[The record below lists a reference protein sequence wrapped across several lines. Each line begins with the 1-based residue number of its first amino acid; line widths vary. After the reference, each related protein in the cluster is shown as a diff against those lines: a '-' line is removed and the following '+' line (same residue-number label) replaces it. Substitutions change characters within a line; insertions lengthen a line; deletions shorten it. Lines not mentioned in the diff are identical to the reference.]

1 MTPSI
6 TAAFRVLSP
15 RTTPRRGLFLLI
27 SSAVLAIAAVF
38 AVVISDSRADARR
51 AAEAAETNLTTAL
64 AQDMDRNVELLDL
77 SIQAARDSWANPR
90 VRALDPELR
99 QMVVFDHSA
108 TARYIDAILVLDR
121 TGAVVS
127 DSRSA
132 TSPVGDYPDADFFKA
147 QQPRDV
153 GLFIGRP
160 MHMPGKAGWHVA
172 FSRRLLADDGG
183 FGGVAV
189 GFLNLGYLSETYR
202 HLPLGPGGVL
212 LLFNEDGTLMVR
224 EPEARGAVGRS
235 FKGNTVFDG
244 MTGTE
249 TGAFEGVSVLDGQSR
264 LYAFRRVGTL
274 PLIQAVAA
282 STDAVYAGWRTK
294 STLLGTVLAVICSGI
309 LALLFVLKRELHQR
323 AAAER
328 ALDILASTDPL
339 TGMANRRRFFEKA
352 ELCCA
357 DAARDGHALSVVMI
371 DADHFK
377 SYNDRYGHGA
387 GDRVLVAIACA
398 IAGEMRAET
407 DVAARYGG
415 EEFIVL
421 LPGLDRAQTLV
432 VAEAIR
438 SAVARMAEPHE
449 RATAGIVTVSTGLAS
464 VEAGTPPD
472 LRALVEAADAE
483 LYRSKR
489 DGRNRSSGGER
500 LLARYPR
507 PEPLSA

>member
-15 RTTPRRGLFLLI
+15 RAAPRRGLFLLI
-27 SSAVLAIAAVF
+27 SSAVVAIVAVF
-38 AVVISDSRADARR
+38 AIVIFDSRADARR
-51 AAEAAETNLTTAL
+51 AAEAAETNLATAL

-77 SIQAARDSWANPR
+77 SIQAARDSWADPR

-108 TARYIDAILVLDR
+108 TARYIDAILVVDR
-121 TGAVVS
+121 TGAVLA

-132 TSPVGDYPDADFFKA
+132 KPPAGDFRDADFFKA
-147 QQPRDV
+147 QQPHDV

-160 MHMPGKAGWHVA
+160 LHIPGKAGWHVA
-172 FSRRLLADDGG
+172 FSRRLTAEDGG

-189 GFLNLGYLSETYR
+189 GFLNLGYLNETYR
-202 HLPLGPGGVL
+202 HLPLGPGGIL
-212 LLFNEDGTLMVR
+212 LLFNADGTLMVR
-224 EPEARGAVGRS
+224 EPEVRGAIGRS
-235 FKGNTVFDG
+235 FKGSGLFDE
-244 MTGTE
+244 MTATE
-249 TGAFEGVSVLDGQSR
+249 TGAFEGLSRLDGQSR
-264 LYAFRRVGTL
+264 LYAFRRVGAL

-294 STLLGTVLAVICSGI
+294 STLLGTVLAVLCSGI

-328 ALDILASTDPL
+328 ALDVLASTDPL
-339 TGMANRRRFFEKA
+339 TGLANRRRFFERA
-352 ELCCA
+352 EARCA
-357 DAARDGHALSVVMI
+357 EAARDGDALSVLMI

-387 GDRVLVAIACA
+387 GDRALVAIARA

-407 DVAARYGG
+407 DIAARYGG

-421 LPGLDRAQTLV
+421 LPGLDRTAAFV

-438 SAVARMAEPHE
+438 TAVSRMAEPHE
-449 RATAGIVTVSTGLAS
+449 RAAAGIVTVSAGLAS
-464 VEAGTPPD
+464 AEAGVPPD
-472 LRALVEAADAE
+472 LRALVEAADAA
-483 LYRSKR
+483 LYGAKR
-489 DGRNRSSGGER
+489 DGRNRSSGCDR
-500 LLARYPR
+500 PRPRYPR